1 MSLIG
6 SLEDLGLGDILQIIS
21 LSQKSGV
28 LSIRGEEREGTI
40 LLSDG
45 LVRGAFLKDG
55 PSDLRDLLVDAEFLS
70 SEDFDR
76 ACEEARRQGTSVEQA
91 IAEATSVSSERIDSL
106 RREAVEAAVISMFRW
121 RTGEFSF
128 DVQADPELGDAQL
141 LLTTG
146 INAQYL
152 VMEGSRLDDES
163 AHQASEEPDEPV
175 ENSDDSEPSA
185 HEMFGVVE
193 SAEPA
198 VLETPES
205 AEEEATA
212 AQDAEDAED
221 LESEPVP
228 TATDALAA
236 GVAERAG
243 TELETRADVSDESRG
258 VAADS
263 PRDAPPIVVVDP
275 DLAALEW
282 IKQALKDCAPRIHI
296 FQRWDLGLSPI
307 RQYLARAVTPM
318 VLVRVGAPGDHLS
331 GIRSAPDFVSRLKS
345 QQPRMHVMW
354 LREDGGPLLEDRGV
368 ADGVVICPN
377 SLQLRNPRAE
387 SQREEIAAAMRAALA
402 AELNRDLAKPRSSD
416 VAPASGTV
424 GPASAQALRRLTEAA
439 ALLSDASTRGEVL
452 PLVIRFAGAIFDR
465 VAMFMVR
472 GDSVVGIAQQGLA
485 LAGGPDDAG
494 LREIEVSREGCAWF
508 RAVLA
513 SDTPIRS
520 GPSDAGDRALA
531 ARLGRSTAE
540 ESYVA
545 SIESGGEVV
554 ALLYADNLR
563 SRRPLGDTQELEVV
577 LHHAGLA
584 LERAMLERAL
594 ADAERPSR
602 S

>member
-91 IAEATSVSSERIDSL
+91 IAESTSISGERIDSL
-106 RREAVEAAVISMFRW
+106 RREAVEAAVIAMFRW
-121 RTGEFSF
+121 RIGDFSF
-128 DVQADPELGDAQL
+128 DVQADPEAGHAQL

-152 VMEGSRLDDES
+152 AMEGSRRDDES
-163 AHQASEEPDEPV
+163 AHQASEEPA
-175 ENSDDSEPSA
+175 ENGDDSEPSA

-198 VLETPES
+198 VLETRES
-205 AEEEATA
+205 EEE
-212 AQDAEDAED
+212 DADD
-221 LESEPVP
+221 LEPEPEPEPVP

-236 GVAERAG
+236 AAAERAG
-243 TELETRADVSDESRG
+243 TELEAQADVPDESRG

-263 PRDAPPIVVVDP
+263 LRDAPPLVVVDP
-275 DLAALEW
+275 DLVALEW
-282 IKQALKDCAPRIHI
+282 IKQVLEGRFSRIHI
-296 FQRWDLGLSPI
+296 FQRWDLGLNPI

-331 GIRSAPDFVSRLKS
+331 GIRSASDFVGRLKS

-368 ADGVVICPN
+368 ADGVVVCPN

-387 SQREEIAAAMRAALA
+387 LQREEIAAAMRGELA
-402 AELNRDLAKPRSSD
+402 AELNRNLAKPGSSD
-416 VAPASGTV
+416 VAPASATV
-424 GPASAQALRRLTEAA
+424 GRASAQGLRRLTEAA

-452 PLVIRFAGAIFDR
+452 PLVIRFAGAVFDR

-472 GDSVVGIAQQGLA
+472 GDSVVGIAQQGLS

-494 LREIEVSREGCAWF
+494 LREIEVPRDGCAWF

-594 ADAERPSR
+594 AEAERPSR